1 MKLYM
6 HPVSTASRPVALL
19 IAEKKLPVENV
30 VVDLMTG
37 AHHQEPYVSLNPNSL
52 VPMLEDGDFRLTE
65 SSAILKYL
73 ADRFD
78 LPEYPKELKA
88 RARVNE
94 VMDWFLTQL
103 YPQYGYGMIYPQ
115 LFPHHKRQNDATQA
129 GTIEWGHKNSQRWL
143 QILNDHWIGPDRN
156 YLCGNS
162 ITIADYL
169 ATGIITLGE
178 VVGCDLARYPN
189 VTRWIGNMKKLPHYA
204 KVNETFEGWS
214 ASVKE
219 KADLVAVR

>member
-6 HPVSTASRPVALL
+6 HPVSTGSRPVALL
-19 IAEKKLPVENV
+19 IAEKGLPVDSE

-37 AHHQEPYVSLNPNSL
+37 AHYKEPYVSKNPNSR

-78 LPEYPKELKA
+78 LPEYPKDLKE

-94 VMDWFLTQL
+94 AMDWFMTNF
-103 YPQYGYGMIYPQ
+103 YPEWGSMIYPQ
-115 LFPHHKRQNDATQA
+115 LLPHHKRQNDMAQA
-129 GTIEWGHKNSQRWL
+129 GTIEWGHRNSSRWL
-143 QILNDHWIGPDRN
+143 QILNDCWIGPDKA
-156 YLCGNS
+156 YLCGDK

-169 ATGIITLGE
+169 ASGIITLGE
-178 VVGCDLARYPN
+178 VVGCDLSKYPN
-189 VTRWIGNMKKLPHYA
+189 VLRWIGNMKKLPNYA
-204 KVNETFEGWS
+204 KVNAMFEGWS
-214 ASVKE
+214 ASVPE
-219 KADLVAVR
+219 KTRLVAVR